1 MVQAASYDEVPTK
14 EKLVAFTFDDG
25 PNPEWTPLFLD
36 VFRKYGA
43 KATFFF
49 IGSHIEQHP
58 ELARQTFEE
67 GHELGNHTYSHP
79 FMSKLSKE
87 EQLEQLSRSDELIA
101 GITGRNPSIF
111 RPPFFD
117 VNDDLLEACAERG
130 YSVINA
136 LNTDSI
142 DWEDATSA
150 EHILTTSRAH
160 VRNGSIFIYHDG
172 FGDRSS
178 TLEAVTTLIPEL
190 IAAGYRLVTVSE
202 LLASKDNA

>member
-1 MVQAASYDEVPTK
+1 MTKATMYNEVATK

-36 VFRKYGA
+36 VFRKHGA

-49 IGSHIEQHP
+49 IGSHIDKYP
-58 ELARQTFEE
+58 ELAKKTFEE
-67 GHELGNHTYSHP
+67 GHELGNHTFSHP

-87 EQLEQLSRSDELIA
+87 EQVEELSRADRMIS
-101 GITGRNPSIF
+101 GVTGRNPSTC
-111 RPPFFD
+111 RPPYFD

-130 YSVINA
+130 YSVIGAANME
-136 LNTDSI
+136 SR

-150 EHILTTSRAH
+150 EHIIATSREQI
-160 VRNGSIFIYHDG
+160 RNGSIFIYHDG

-178 TLEAVTTLIPEL
+178 TLKAVSILIPEL
-190 IAAGYRLVTVSE
+190 IEAGYRLVTISE
-202 LLASKDNA
+202 LLASRDDA

>member
-1 MVQAASYDEVPTK
+1 MTKATMYNEVATK

-36 VFRKYGA
+36 VFRKHGA

-49 IGSHIEQHP
+49 IGSHIDKYP
-58 ELARQTFEE
+58 ELATKTFEE
-67 GHELGNHTYSHP
+67 GHELGNHTFSHP

-87 EQLEQLSRSDELIA
+87 EQIEELSRADRMIS
-101 GITGRNPSIF
+101 GVTGRNPSTC
-111 RPPFFD
+111 RPPYFD

-130 YSVINA
+130 YSVIGAANME
-136 LNTDSI
+136 SR

-150 EHILTTSRAH
+150 EHIIATSREQI
-160 VRNGSIFIYHDG
+160 RNGSIFIYHDG

-178 TLEAVTTLIPEL
+178 TLKAVSTLIPEL
-190 IAAGYRLVTVSE
+190 IEAGYRLVTVSE
-202 LLASKDNA
+202 LLASRDDA

>member
-1 MVQAASYDEVPTK
+1 MTKATMFNEVATK

-36 VFRKYGA
+36 VFRKHGA

-49 IGSHIEQHP
+49 IGSHIDQYP
-58 ELARQTFEE
+58 ELAKKTFEE
-67 GHELGNHTYSHP
+67 GHELGNHTFSHP

-87 EQLEQLSRSDELIA
+87 EQIEELSRADRMISSV
-101 GITGRNPSIF
+101 TGRNPSTC
-111 RPPFFD
+111 RPPYFD

-130 YSVINA
+130 YSVIGAANME
-136 LNTDSI
+136 SR

-150 EHILTTSRAH
+150 EHIIATSREQI
-160 VRNGSIFIYHDG
+160 RNGSIFIYHDG

-178 TLEAVTTLIPEL
+178 TLKAVSTLIPEL
-190 IAAGYRLVTVSE
+190 IEAGYRLVTISE
-202 LLASKDNA
+202 LLASRDDT